1 MLDTVFFELEGV
13 LADTSGARK
22 EALLSALHD
31 EGFALTDEEFRDS
44 CAGLAVDDALRA
56 AALLRGV
63 TPDDTAIGLAA
74 ARAERAYRGRIG
86 KGLSLVDG
94 AREALERL
102 HAVARLGLVTRSA
115 RSEAQFV
122 LSLGRLEDFFS
133 CVVTADDVPAG
144 KPSAMPF
151 RAALARLERVRQH
164 RSRGLVVALEDALPG
179 IRAAR
184 AAGVAC
190 VVVGDVPAHV
200 ALEADGF
207 LPSITGLTPDAL
219 FALAVPRGNP
229 LA

>member
-13 LADTSGARK
+13 LADTAVARK

-31 EGFALTDEEFRDS
+31 DGIALTDQEFRDC
-44 CAGLAVDDALRA
+44 CAGLAVEDALRA
-56 AALLRGV
+56 AARLRGA
-63 TPDDTAIGLAA
+63 TPDDTAVSLGA

-86 KGLSLVDG
+86 KGLTLVEG
-94 AREALERL
+94 AREVLERL

-133 CVVTADDVPAG
+133 CVVTADDVATG
-144 KPSAMPF
+144 KPSAVPF
-151 RAALARLERVRQH
+151 RAALSRLERVRQH
-164 RSRGLVVALEDALPG
+164 RARGLVVALEDALPG
-179 IRAAR
+179 VRAAR
-184 AAGVAC
+184 AASIAC

-207 LPSITGLTPDAL
+207 LPSITGLTPDSL

-229 LA
+229 QS